1 MLSNSFVSHVDLDS
15 VMERIDLEMAVN
27 LGTVADVNAPSNH
40 FLNLNCQYNFK
51 PVNFDFLVLSRL
63 AFAQKKK
70 RIQKLVSKRI
80 TEKRQQLAGAYAL
93 MLEKERVGIRKQ
105 Q

>member
-1 MLSNSFVSHVDLDS
+1 MQIHGPNASSHMKMLSNSFVSHVDLDS

-63 AFAQKKK
+63 EPLH
-70 RIQKLVSKRI
+70 R
-80 TEKRQQLAGAYAL
+80 GD
-93 MLEKERVGIRKQ
+93 
-105 Q
+105 